1 MCVKNIITLIFNDIS
16 RTAVV
21 NEVIEGKYMKKQF
34 WVKLLAVAMTG
45 ALLTGCNSYFA
56 LRNDDSEESL
66 EMASEETSEDG
77 SEEASKEEEKNGSL
91 RGEELYDAFM
101 NGDVKVVYNKLSDE
115 SGDALKDYLE
125 DGKEY
130 SINEIVKCAEEGE
143 YTSRTISGDPKST
156 FIDCGEDGVKE
167 LLVKMDFGASSSLSM
182 ILKDFDGELRIC
194 YSGESWDR
202 SELSISDTGM
212 ISSAGSG
219 GATVHGYDEAFVN
232 ADGEYKFF
240 YSSTTEGDP
249 YSYYAY
255 TSDDDYEELSF
266 DDLDTEFFEINSY
279 CVKDDNGH
287 STYYYNYDMLDE
299 DYNIITTEADLSASN
314 PYMKKFT
321 AAGITVYT
329 QDKIDDILTK
339 KAEEIEYPG
348 GYKSVASAED
358 DNSEKQYGI
367 TLVSK
372 EHVDSSGLTAE
383 EQLTEDFCISDDTGD
398 VTGKVDGIKGS
409 SLDGHMKVSRN
420 YNDDKKPVYLFE
432 LDGEKVGSLVM
443 ESYDYPT
450 FNYIQLKDIDGDG
463 MEEILLA
470 TYTYSTGPVIAVDFS
485 VLKYASG
492 QNAADGS
499 SYGVNINYHPS
510 DDYPN
515 GNAYFFIEADD
526 ELAGGLVT
534 YVSLEDNGVQVV
546 VDKGEKIDAMYYPDE
561 YVLTIN

>member
-1 MCVKNIITLIFNDIS
+1 MKNIITLIFNDIS

-45 ALLTGCNSYFA
+45 ALLIGCNSHFA

-66 EMASEETSEDG
+66 EMASEESLEMA
-77 SEEASKEEEKNGSL
+77 SEET
-91 RGEELYDAFM
+91 D
-101 NGDVKVVYNKLSDE
+101 
-115 SGDALKDYLE
+115 
-125 DGKEY
+125 
-130 SINEIVKCAEEGE
+130 
-143 YTSRTISGDPKST
+143 
-156 FIDCGEDGVKE
+156 
-167 LLVKMDFGASSSLSM
+167 
-182 ILKDFDGELRIC
+182 
-194 YSGESWDR
+194 
-202 SELSISDTGM
+202 
-212 ISSAGSG
+212 
-219 GATVHGYDEAFVN
+219 
-232 ADGEYKFF
+232 
-240 YSSTTEGDP
+240 
-249 YSYYAY
+249 
-255 TSDDDYEELSF
+255 
-266 DDLDTEFFEINSY
+266 
-279 CVKDDNGH
+279 
-287 STYYYNYDMLDE
+287 
-299 DYNIITTEADLSASN
+299 
-314 PYMKKFT
+314 
-321 AAGITVYT
+321 
-329 QDKIDDILTK
+329 
-339 KAEEIEYPG
+339 
-348 GYKSVASAED
+348 D

-463 MEEILLA
+463 MEEILVA

-510 DDYPN
+510 DDHPN

-526 ELAGGLVT
+526 ELAGGSVT

-546 VDKGEKIDAMYYPDE
+546 VDKGEKIDAVYYPDE